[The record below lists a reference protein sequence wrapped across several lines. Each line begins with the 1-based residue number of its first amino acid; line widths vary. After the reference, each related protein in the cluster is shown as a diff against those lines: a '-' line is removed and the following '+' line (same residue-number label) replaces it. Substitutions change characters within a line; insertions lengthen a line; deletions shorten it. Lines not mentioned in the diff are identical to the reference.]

1 MQNFSR
7 EMNLKGAISVSVA
20 IKKKR
25 VYLPPAKPGELK
37 VGWGRLDWHSNPS
50 LVYDAGGDGAPARH
64 CRILMDVFEGKNQH
78 HNLTSILTE
87 RGYDLT
93 TLKFS
98 IFQKAEGKVVR
109 LRKSKKANTRELE
122 AYWGLLDQ
130 EPQLCYAWGEN
141 GASRSDATA
150 LRSVF
155 EEWDVNN
162 LQKEYIRDMWAK
174 YGITEGSLVPE
185 LEPSQTLVEV
195 LTELGY
201 DLSTWKFSIRLKTDT
216 EL

>member
-1 MQNFSR
+1 MSTT
-7 EMNLKGAISVSVA
+7 

-64 CRILMDVFEGKNQH
+64 GRILMDVFEGKNQH
-78 HNLTSILTE
+78 LNLVSILTE

-98 IFQKAEGKVVR
+98 IFQKVEGKVVR
-109 LRKSKKANTRELE
+109 LRKSKKVKAGELE
-122 AYWGLLDQ
+122 AYWGLHDQ
-130 EPQLCYAWGEN
+130 EPKLCYVWGWN
-141 GASRSDATA
+141 GDASSDVRV
-150 LRSVF
+150 LSNVF

-174 YGITEGSLVPE
+174 YGITDGSLVPE
-185 LEPSQTLVEV
+185 LEPTQTLVEV

-201 DLSTWKFSIRLKTDT
+201 DMSTWTFSIRLKADA

>member
-1 MQNFSR
+1 MSTT
-7 EMNLKGAISVSVA
+7 

-64 CRILMDVFEGKNQH
+64 GRILMDVFEGKNQH
-78 HNLTSILTE
+78 NNLTSILTE

-98 IFQKAEGKVVR
+98 IFQKVEGKVVR
-109 LRKSKKANTRELE
+109 HRKTKTAKAGELE

-130 EPQLCYAWGEN
+130 EPQLCYAWGGN
-141 GASRSDATA
+141 GADRSDVRV
-150 LRSVF
+150 LSNVF

-162 LQKEYIRDMWAK
+162 LQKEYIRNMWAK

-201 DLSTWKFSIRLKTDT
+201 DMWTWKFSIRLKADA